1 MIDPENFNISGS
13 ELEMLVAILNVNE
26 TDLTQ
31 KFLNHGKRFVY
42 VTRGLDSHQ
51 AQEILS
57 LSNPTLHVKEV
68 EKRYY
73 PYGASTSSLLG
84 IVDSDGIGIDGLELM
99 YNDVLSG
106 KDGFLNVKKD
116 RHGHIVERIKEIHAK
131 PGKDIHLPIDGR
143 LQFQTYQILKK
154 TVIDSE
160 AESASAVI
168 LDAKTGHVRA
178 IVNYPSID
186 PNSKTLDNP
195 SLLRNRAATDL
206 FEPGSTIKPL
216 AMGYLLDQGD
226 WQINEV
232 VNVDKNE
239 ITLDGHTIKD
249 VSKHQGKLTPYE
261 VLQKSSNVG
270 MSYMMTKKPSFW
282 IL

>member
-1 MIDPENFNISGS
+1 MINMRFAGIGVFNIVCILIVIFQIIHLGIKPDESVKTLASELYQYTDVVKANRGQIYDRRGKVVAGSIVKYDLWIDPANFNISGS
-13 ELEMLVAILNVNE
+13 ELEMLVSILNVNE
-26 TDLTQ
+26 TELIQ

-73 PYGASTSSLLG
+73 PYGASTASLLG

-106 KDGFLNVKKD
+106 EDGFLNVKKD

-143 LQFQTYQILKK
+143 LQFQ
-154 TVIDSE
+154 
-160 AESASAVI
+160 A
-168 LDAKTGHVRA
+168 
-178 IVNYPSID
+178 
-186 PNSKTLDNP
+186 
-195 SLLRNRAATDL
+195 
-206 FEPGSTIKPL
+206 
-216 AMGYLLDQGD
+216 
-226 WQINEV
+226 
-232 VNVDKNE
+232 
-239 ITLDGHTIKD
+239 
-249 VSKHQGKLTPYE
+249 
-261 VLQKSSNVG
+261 
-270 MSYMMTKKPSFW
+270 
-282 IL
+282 